1 MKLFFMVVTLIAT
14 STISLAADP
23 VRVVQG
29 LIRRLLGEEYI
40 LRFHYEVIEIDR
52 GHDVFEIDT
61 IMRFG
66 IVLPVLRGNNGVAFA
81 SALNY
86 YLKYY
91 CYCSV
96 SWGDN
101 GSGDQLQLPEP
112 LPTDFSR
119 ARHVMTKYR
128 YYINP
133 VTFSYSMV
141 WWDIDRW
148 TREID
153 WMALNGI
160 NMPLAFTG
168 QEYVWKKFYMSLGL
182 SDAEINE
189 YLTGPAFLA
198 WQRFG
203 NLRGWG
209 GPLDDS
215 WIDTQREL
223 QLKILERTREF
234 GMMNVLPGFA
244 GFVPEAIVLKYPESK
259 FVKNPNWENFNSTYS
274 GNYLLEPTDPL
285 FKDLGKK
292 YYEMLIA
299 EYGNDHFFGIDTYNE
314 FYPSSNDSSFLVA
327 TNKAIYS
334 TMAEVDTDG
343 IYVLQSLPFQ
353 NYGKCIVNH
362 ILIWTLKKCISLHF
376 TERSDSKYPL
386 V

>member
-1 MKLFFMVVTLIAT
+1 MKLFFAVYIILTAALT
-14 STISLAADP
+14 SSLAAEP
-23 VRVVQG
+23 IQAVQG

-66 IVLPVLRGNNGVAFA
+66 VVRPVLRGNNGVAFA

-91 CYCSV
+91 CHCSI
-96 SWGDN
+96 SWGVH
-101 GSGDQLQLPEP
+101 GSGDQLRLPKP
-112 LPTDFSR
+112 LPTEFGR

-160 NMPLAFTG
+160 NMPLSFTG
-168 QEYVWKKFYMSLGL
+168 QEYIWKKFYLSLEL
-182 SDAEINE
+182 SDTEIDE
-189 YLTGPAFLA
+189 YFTGPAFLA

-203 NLRGWG
+203 SLRGWG
-209 GPLDDS
+209 GPLGDT
-215 WIDTQREL
+215 WIDTQRKL
-223 QLKILERTREF
+223 QLQILEKTREF
-234 GMMNVLPGFA
+234 GMTNVLPGFA
-244 GFVPEAIVLKYPESK
+244 GFVPEAIKLKYPNSK
-259 FVKNPNWENFNSTYS
+259 FVKNPNWENFNSSYS

-285 FKDLGKK
+285 FKELGKK

-299 EYGNDHFFGIDTYNE
+299 EYGNDHMFSIDTYNK
-314 FYPSSNDSSFLVA
+314 FNPSSNDSFFLAA
-327 TNKAIYS
+327 TSKAIYD
-334 TMAEVDTDG
+334 TMAEVDSDG
-343 IYVLQSLPFQ
+343 IYVMQSLPFQ
-353 NYGKCIVNH
+353 DFGKCYYVPN
-362 ILIWTLKKCISLHF
+362 
-376 TERSDSKYPL
+376 
-386 V
+386 